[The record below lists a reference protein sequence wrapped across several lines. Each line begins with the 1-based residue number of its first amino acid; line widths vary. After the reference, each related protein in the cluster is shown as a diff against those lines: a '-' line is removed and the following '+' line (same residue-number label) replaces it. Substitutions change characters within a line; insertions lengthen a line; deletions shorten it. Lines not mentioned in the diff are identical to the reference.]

1 MGARD
6 LVTVDPQ
13 KFEELLSQNK
23 LNVQQA
29 AEAWGI
35 ARASLQKIR
44 AGTAI
49 SKALASKI
57 MLKARAKDSILVLQD
72 KNPEEILTLELKPFF
87 SELVDPDTLQDPEL
101 PEFKRNQIIDCFPV
115 NALDW
120 LPPNDD
126 RPDKATTIHWIKDQI
141 RLHKCDEISLS
152 RIGKAGRWL
161 AIEPYYNDIA
171 YNIKKIQPV
180 WHSDLGI
187 VISPKALQALKSLRE
202 ILLDNTPSNK
212 VGASLDDI
220 IASASEQTGLSE
232 ILEDLEKEGLSIFG
246 QRITTLKPFQDW
258 SESMQGFACDKVE
271 HGFLVIA
278 DSEFDAIEMT
288 YHRWVKANTY
298 KVMMKN
304 DHIRRLNIDK
314 N

>member
-13 KFEELLSQNK
+13 KFEELLDQNK

-44 AGTAI
+44 AGTPI

-72 KNPEEILTLELKPFF
+72 KNLEEILTLELIPFF
-87 SELVDPDTLQDPEL
+87 STLVDPNQPQDPDF
-101 PEFKRNQIIDCFPV
+101 PEFTRNQIIDCFPV
-115 NALDW
+115 NARNW
-120 LPPNDD
+120 LPPNND
-126 RPDKATTIHWIKDQI
+126 RPDKATTIHWIKDQL

-152 RIGKAGRWL
+152 KIGKAGRWL
-161 AIEPYYNDIA
+161 AIEPRYKDIA
-171 YNIKKIQPV
+171 YVTKKIQPV
-180 WHSDLGI
+180 WHCEEGT
-187 VISPKALQALKSLRE
+187 VISPKALQDLKSLRE
-202 ILLDNTPSNK
+202 ILLDNTPSDK
-212 VGASLDDI
+212 VGASLEDI
-220 IASASEQTGLSE
+220 IATASEQTGLSD
-232 ILEDLEKEGLSIFG
+232 ILEGLEKEGISIFG
-246 QRITTLKPFQDW
+246 QRVATLKPFQDW
-258 SESMQGFACDKVE
+258 DDYMAGFACDKVE

-288 YHRWVKANTY
+288 YHRWVSATIY
-298 KVMMKN
+298 KNRME
-304 DHIRRLNIDK
+304 DELIRRLNID
-314 N
+314 NN